1 MDMIKKIAITAA
13 TMLFVLAQVFSF
25 YVIFASRQEK
35 IDLLKEKERKIYE
48 NAVGD
53 FNRKLSNA
61 GLKSE
66 LSEHVII
73 YCFREN
79 MPENSALYKDGME
92 LYNSSPY
99 EFDVSHINLNQIED
113 PGDCVL
119 EKSNDKYILVF
130 FQRDA
135 VRYYQMN
142 TADYTLF
149 YAVDVTYIYEKSRNL
164 VIQELLISCL
174 ASLGMALL
182 LVFLIKKIT
191 KPLQDINETQRQL
204 IGSMSHELKTP
215 LTAIKGY
222 SETLLSVKLSPEQEE
237 KSLRYIHQ
245 ESGRL
250 SRLTEKMMELTRLY
264 EPECKAAL
272 REVSLE
278 NIFET
283 VENNVKHKLQETGI
297 KLLREGEYQG
307 RTKQM
312 DDDLMISFLINL
324 INNSIMA
331 SKSGSRIY
339 LGADESSL
347 WVRDEGCGIP
357 PEEVDKVR
365 KAFYRVDKSR
375 SRKSGNMGLGLALCD
390 QIAAAHHGRMK
401 IESTLGEGT
410 KISIVLESVG
420 KSFGLR
426 V

>member
-1 MDMIKKIAITAA
+1 MDMIKKIAFTAS
-13 TMLFVLAQVFSF
+13 TMLFVLTQVFSF
-25 YVIFASRQEK
+25 YVIFTSRQEK

-48 NAVGD
+48 GA
-53 FNRKLSNA
+53 LSNFNKKMSHA
-61 GLKSE
+61 ELKAE
-66 LSEHVII
+66 LSDHVII

-79 MPENSALYKDGME
+79 MPENSALYKEKEE

-99 EFDVSHINLNQIED
+99 EFDVNNINLAKVDNT
-113 PGDCVL
+113 GDCVL
-119 EKSNDKYILVF
+119 EKSNNKYILVF
-130 FQRDA
+130 FQNDA
-135 VRYYQMN
+135 VRYYQRT
-142 TADYTLF
+142 TANYTLF

-164 VIQELLISCL
+164 VIQEFLISCL
-174 ASLGMALL
+174 ASLAMALL

-191 KPLQDINETQRQL
+191 RPLQVINETQRQL

-215 LTAIKGY
+215 LTAMKGY

-264 EPECKAAL
+264 EPECKIQL
-272 REVSLE
+272 QEVSVE
-278 NIFET
+278 HIFQA
-283 VENNVKHKLQETGI
+283 VEDNVIYGLQETGI
-297 KLLREGEYQG
+297 HLKREGDYQG
-307 RTKQM
+307 RMKKL
-312 DDDLMISFLINL
+312 DADLMTSFLINL

-331 SKSGSRIY
+331 SSSGGSVY
-339 LGADESSL
+339 LGADEHSL

-390 QIAAAHHGRMK
+390 QIAAVHHGTMK
-401 IESTLGEGT
+401 IESKVGEGT
-410 KISIVLESVG
+410 KISIIL
-420 KSFGLR
+420 
-426 V
+426 

>member
-149 YAVDVTYIYEKSRNL
+149 YAVDVTYIYENSRNL
-164 VIQELLISCL
+164 VIQALLISCL

-222 SETLLSVKLSPEQEE
+222 AETLLSVKLSPEQEE

>member
-149 YAVDVTYIYEKSRNL
+149 YAADVTYIYEKSRNL

>member
-1 MDMIKKIAITAA
+1 MDMIKKIALTAA

-25 YVIFASRQEK
+25 YVIFTSRQEK

-48 NAVGD
+48 NALGD
-53 FNRKLSNA
+53 FNRRLSNA

-66 LSEHVII
+66 LSDHVII

-79 MPENSALYKDGME
+79 MPENSALYKEGEE

-99 EFDVSHINLNQIED
+99 EFNVENIDLSEIED

-119 EKSNDKYILVF
+119 EISDDRYILVF

-135 VRYYQMN
+135 VRYYQRAS
-142 TADYTLF
+142 ADYTLF
-149 YAVDVTYIYEKSRNL
+149 YAVDVTYIFEKSRNL
-164 VIQELLISCL
+164 VIQELLVSCL

-182 LVFLIKKIT
+182 LVCLIKKIT
-191 KPLQDINETQRQL
+191 KPLQAVNEAQRQL
-204 IGSMSHELKTP
+204 IGSMYHELKTP

-222 SETLLSVKLSPEQEE
+222 SETLLNVKLSPEQEE

-272 REVSLE
+272 QEVSLE
-278 NIFET
+278 NLFEG
-283 VENNVKHKLQETGI
+283 VEQNVDHRLQETGI
-297 KLLREGEYQG
+297 SLVREGNYLAG
-307 RTKQM
+307 TRQM
-312 DDDLMISFLINL
+312 DEDLMTSFLINL

-331 SKSGSRIY
+331 SKPGSRIY
-339 LGADESSL
+339 LGADERSL

-375 SRKSGNMGLGLALCD
+375 SRKSGNMGLGLALCE
-390 QIAAAHHGRMK
+390 QIAAVHHGTMK
-401 IESTLGEGT
+401 IESKVGEGT
-410 KISIVLESVG
+410 KISIVFPNDVSGV
-420 KSFGLR
+420 
-426 V
+426 

>member
-13 TMLFVLAQVFSF
+13 TMLFVFAQVFSF